1 VHHLHRDVKPD
12 NIFLTVDAR
21 GRLLVKLLDFGIA
34 EMADTS
40 GAYSHCQLAGTP
52 EYMAPELL
60 LGTHELDVR
69 ADLYAL
75 GVVAYE
81 CLTGQCP
88 FAGDFAAVVAG
99 LRSGVRPAFTELR
112 PDLQGKMDV
121 WFDRA
126 LQADPF
132 WRFGSAKELFDGLEN
147 AARPVARSA
156 NQAARIT
163 LREAA

>member
-1 VHHLHRDVKPD
+1 
-12 NIFLTVDAR
+12 
-21 GRLLVKLLDFGIA
+21 
-34 EMADTS
+34 
-40 GAYSHCQLAGTP
+40 
-52 EYMAPELL
+52 
-60 LGTHELDVR
+60 
-69 ADLYAL
+69 
-75 GVVAYE
+75 
-81 CLTGQCP
+81 
-88 FAGDFAAVVAG
+88 
-99 LRSGVRPAFTELR
+99 VRPAFTELR